1 MQSRHVRA
9 VAVFGI
15 AVFALTGARGSGG
28 GGCSGGS
35 SSSSSSSSSSGGSD
49 SGSSSTTGGSSTTT
63 GTGGSSG
70 SRGAARDLKIETCA
84 YDSGLVAR
92 VRATNS
98 SSTSTYSYEFDV
110 EFTDTNGQLIDT
122 VEDNVITA
130 VPAGS
135 SATFDV
141 KVPQSTLDAGGHTVG
156 GGTCKLADPERTA
169 A

>member
-98 SSTSTYSYEFDV
+98 SSTSIYSYEFDV

-156 GGTCKLADPERTA
+156 GGTCKLADLERTA